1 MTLEESRTA
10 PARRTRGVTPFGV
23 LMAVF
28 GLLLVYLVIP
38 NAGSVLRASQAGKGT
53 PGVFTA
59 RERSCIRHPGHEAC
73 TLRGAFRSDD
83 GSVER
88 PTVALY
94 GSGKGL
100 REGGTA
106 RARDVGRSGTVY
118 LRDAS
123 HEWIMNVLLLAAGG
137 LLIFVGLR
145 RLPARRGR
153 GTGSGGSGSGESG
166 PGG

>member
-1 MTLEESRTA
+1 MAL
-10 PARRTRGVTPFGV
+10 FGLV
-23 LMAVF
+23 LM
-28 GLLLVYLVIP
+28 LLVIP
-38 NAGSVLRASQAGKGT
+38 NAGPVLRASQAGKGT

-73 TLRGAFRSDD
+73 TLRGGFHSDN

-100 REGGTA
+100 RAGGTA

-145 RLPARRGR
+145 RLPGRRR
-153 GTGSGGSGSGESG
+153 REDG
-166 PGG
+166 PPVADA

>member
-1 MTLEESRTA
+1 MTLERPRTA
-10 PARRTRGVTPFGV
+10 PPRRPRGVSPFGV

-28 GLLLVYLVIP
+28 GLGLMLLVIP
-38 NAGSVLRASQAGKGT
+38 NAGPVLRASQTGKGT

-100 REGGTA
+100 REGGGA

-153 GTGSGGSGSGESG
+153 EAGSPVADE
-166 PGG
+166 

>member
-1 MTLEESRTA
+1 MAL
-10 PARRTRGVTPFGV
+10 FGLV
-23 LMAVF
+23 LMF
-28 GLLLVYLVIP
+28 LVVP
-38 NAGSVLRASQAGKGT
+38 NAGPVLRASQTGKGT

-100 REGGTA
+100 REGAAPAPGTSAA
-106 RARDVGRSGTVY
+106 RGPSTCGT
-118 LRDAS
+118 RP
-123 HEWIMNVLLLAAGG
+123 MN
-137 LLIFVGLR
+137 
-145 RLPARRGR
+145 
-153 GTGSGGSGSGESG
+153 GS
-166 PGG
+166 